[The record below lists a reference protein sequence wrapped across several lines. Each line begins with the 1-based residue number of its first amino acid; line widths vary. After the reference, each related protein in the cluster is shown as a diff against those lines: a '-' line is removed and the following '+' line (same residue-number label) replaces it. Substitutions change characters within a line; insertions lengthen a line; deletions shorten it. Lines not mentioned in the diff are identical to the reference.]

1 MIGIQINTY
10 HGGNMVPL
18 TPRQQQVLDLISGHI
33 ERHGFP
39 PSHRELMVTLG
50 VKSQLGI
57 LKHIRALEKKGHV
70 VCQPGS
76 SRGISL
82 TNRPPR
88 PAMLP
93 IVGHVRAG
101 RPEEAIENILGYC
114 ATDQTWTRGGD
125 CFYLRVAGDSMIE
138 AGIRDGDLALVRSQ
152 QTAENGEIVVALIDG
167 EATLKHFYRET
178 GHIRLQPAN
187 AALQPIIIE
196 GNRMVGITIV
206 GKLLKIIRD
215 YD

>member
-1 MIGIQINTY
+1 ME
-10 HGGNMVPL
+10 PL
-18 TPRQQQVLDLISGHI
+18 TQRQQQVLDLISDHI

-39 PSHRELMVTLG
+39 PSHRELMLSLG
-50 VKSQLGI
+50 VRSPLGI
-57 LKHIRALEKKGHV
+57 LKHIRALERKGHL

-82 TNRPPR
+82 ANRPPR

-93 IVGHVRAG
+93 ILGHVRAG
-101 RPEEAIENILGYC
+101 HPEEAIENILGYC
-114 ATDQTWTRGGD
+114 AADPAWTRGTD

-152 QTAENGEIVVALIDG
+152 STAENGEIVVALIDG
-167 EATLKHFYRET
+167 EATLKRFHRQG

-187 AALQPIIIE
+187 AALQPMVVEGDRMAGISII
-196 GNRMVGITIV
+196 
-206 GKLLKIIRD
+206 GKLLKIVRD
-215 YD
+215 YE